1 MSKKGLGKGLDALF
15 GDANDASSNDFEYLP
30 LQKIEPNPDQPRTVF
45 DEEGLNSLADSIRSD
60 GVITPIIVRRID
72 GGFYQ
77 IISGERRWRASRE
90 AGLEELPARIF
101 DGDDKTARI
110 IAMIDNLQRDDFN
123 PIDEARG
130 YKNIMEKDDM
140 TQEEVAQRV
149 GKSRPAVANALRLLS
164 LPAELIQ
171 MVKDKELSTGSAR
184 ALLALKSD
192 ELMKSAA
199 KSIIGSDMSVREVE
213 SLVKKLNR
221 EKPGKSKKAGFEVNY
236 VLEAQN
242 RLTAAMGRRVTIKQG
257 KGKGKIELEYYDL
270 EDFDVLFATLLAG
283 EGKKH

>member
-15 GDANDASSNDFEYLP
+15 GDAAIEASSNDFEYLP
-30 LQKIEPNPDQPRTVF
+30 LQKVEPNPDQPRTVF
-45 DEEGLNSLADSIRSD
+45 DEEGLNSLADSIRAD
-60 GVITPIIVRRID
+60 GVITPIIVRKIE

-90 AGLEELPARIF
+90 AGLDELPARIV
-101 DGDDKTARI
+101 DVDEKTARI

-130 YKNIMEKDDM
+130 YKNIIEKDDM

-149 GKSRPAVANALRLLS
+149 GKSRPAVANALRLLT
-164 LPAELIQ
+164 LPAELIEL
-171 MVKDKELSTGSAR
+171 VKDKELSTGSAR
-184 ALLALKSD
+184 ALLALKND
-192 ELMKSAA
+192 ELMKTAA
-199 KSIIGSDMSVREVE
+199 KSIVGNDMSVREVE
-213 SLVKKLNR
+213 SLVRKLSR
-221 EKPGKSKKAGFEVNY
+221 VKSSRSKKSGLEVNY
-236 VLEAQN
+236 ILDAQN

-270 EDFDVLFATLLAG
+270 DDFDVLFDLLLAG
-283 EGKKH
+283 EEK

>member
-15 GDANDASSNDFEYLP
+15 GDAANEASSNDFEYLP

-45 DEEGLNSLADSIRSD
+45 DEDGLDNLADSIRAD
-60 GVITPIIVRRID
+60 GVITPIIVRKLE

-90 AGLEELPARIF
+90 AGLDEIPARIV
-101 DGDDKTARI
+101 DVDDKTARI

-130 YKNIMEKDDM
+130 YKNIMEKDNM
-140 TQEEVAQRV
+140 TQEDVAQRV
-149 GKSRPAVANALRLLS
+149 GKSRPAVANSLRLLS

-171 MVKDKELSTGSAR
+171 LVKDRELSTGSAR
-184 ALLALKSD
+184 ALLALKND
-192 ELMKSAA
+192 EMMKTTA

-213 SLVKKLNR
+213 TLVRKLNR
-221 EKPGKSKKAGFEVNY
+221 EKPHKLKKQGIEVNY

-270 EDFDVLFATLLAG
+270 EDFDVLFDTLLAS
-283 EGKKH
+283 EAEK